1 MDKSLLNG
9 TGNVNIY
16 DCIGIGFGPS
26 NIALA
31 IALEEIE
38 QFNGVLFLEKT
49 AAPDWQGEFLIEGS
63 DIQHNPLR
71 DFVTPR
77 NPISPY
83 GYLSYLKAQNRLFD
97 FLNLEAPFP
106 PRTDYSRYVVWVAR
120 QFDHLVRYS
129 SSVCGINYEDSSDG
143 PLVRINLENGM
154 IYYARSVSFAP
165 GRSVNVP
172 EPFVAHL
179 GERMVHAAH
188 YRSAVARWQH
198 EKNVQRIAVIGASQS
213 AVEMLLDLPKHF
225 PSAQITGICR
235 SFGYKQKDLS
245 PFTERVYEPEF
256 VDRFYNASEGVQN
269 NVRKELWRSNYG
281 AADHD
286 VIAALQF
293 LLYEQKITGRTQIR
307 LMDSKTTFGVAP
319 LTDSKGFTLA
329 LRDRMDNSETFEDF
343 DAVFL
348 ATGFL
353 NHSADPEGE
362 PCHPLLSNVASNCQF
377 RSDGAIA
384 QDRDYKLRNKPG
396 LVRAPIFLNGVSET
410 THGFGDAGSFS
421 LLSIRSA
428 ELAKSIAGLKNDLGK
443 TLTSLAEDK
452 PILQDEFI

>member
-9 TGNVNIY
+9 TGNANIY
-16 DCIGIGFGPS
+16 DCVGIGFGPS

-38 QFNGVLFLEKT
+38 QLDSVLFLEKT

-77 NPISPY
+77 NPASPY

-120 QFDHLVRYS
+120 QFDHVVRYS
-129 SSVCGINYEDSSDG
+129 SSVCGVSYEDSIDG

-154 IYYARSVSFAP
+154 VYYARSVCFAP

-172 EPFVAHL
+172 KPFVAHL
-179 GERMVHAAH
+179 GDRLVHAAH

-198 EKNVQRIAVIGASQS
+198 ENNVQRIAVIGASQS
-213 AVEMLLDLPKHF
+213 AVEMLLDLPGHF

-256 VDRFYNASEGVQN
+256 VDRFYNAPESVQN
-269 NVRKELWRSNYG
+269 SMRKELWHSNYG

-286 VIAALQF
+286 VIAALHF
-293 LLYEQKITGRTQIR
+293 RLYEQKVTGRTQIR
-307 LMDSKTTFGVAP
+307 LMDSKKTFGITP
-319 LTDSKGFTLA
+319 RTDAKGFTLA
-329 LRDRMDNSETFEDF
+329 LCDRMDNSEILEDF

-353 NHSADPEGE
+353 NHSAEPEGE
-362 PCHPLLSNVASNCQF
+362 PYHPLLSNVASDCQF
-377 RSDGAIA
+377 RRDGAIA
-384 QDRDYKLRNKPG
+384 QDRHYRLLSKPG

-428 ELAKSIAGLKNDLGK
+428 ELAKSIAELKNNPRK
-443 TLTSLAEDK
+443 TSISLAEK
-452 PILQDEFI
+452 SVLQAEST